1 MYLISSVYKKY
12 VSCIVLCLMVLGGFT
27 GCIEN
32 DIPYPRI
39 PLYIKDLQVRGA
51 SAAPYMDNENHIV
64 TVTLADS
71 VNPRKV
77 YVKSIDVTESAQSTL
92 KAGQILDL
100 TNPVEVKLSL
110 YQEYVWTVK
119 AEQHI
124 DRRFSIRGQVGEPS
138 FNPDQRIASV
148 NLGSS
153 FSLANIELTELKL
166 GPEGSTINMSESLP
180 MLEWKRYGTYAQT
193 KVMVNYRDFIVMEEW
208 TLYVFLLEN
217 NISTLR
223 ADAFTEVAYLY
234 GAGVEGANNGFEYRQ
249 SGSQEWITVDP
260 SLIQKQGEK
269 FSTRLSGLLPETVYE
284 CRACTDKEKGNVV
297 NFTTGKKLSLTD
309 GTLDNWHKVGNVWNP
324 WADTSS
330 SFWDT
335 GNKGAST
342 LGESNTIPT
351 NETSTGSGQAAKLES
366 KFVGIGSIGK
376 FAAGNL
382 FVGEFKRVD
391 GTNGVLDFGR
401 PFSERPTRLKGK
413 YKYTSKPVNYF
424 DKQLFPHL
432 ANVPDTCAIYI
443 ALGDWETPVEIRTKA
458 SERKLFDPKDPKI
471 IAYAELYNGK
481 TWNDYQAFTL
491 ELNYRDTQRK
501 PKYLIIV
508 ASASRY
514 GDYFTG
520 GAGSTL
526 WIDNLEFEWD

>member
-1 MYLISSVYKKY
+1 MYLILSKFKQQLTPV
-12 VSCIVLCLMVLGGFT
+12 VLFLLVLSGLP

-39 PLYIKDLQVRGA
+39 PLYITGLQVRGA
-51 SAAPYMDNENHIV
+51 SSAPYFDNEKHEV
-64 TVTLADS
+64 TLTLADS
-71 VNPRKV
+71 VNLRKV
-77 YVKSIDVTESAQSTL
+77 YVESVEVTEPALSTIH
-92 KAGQILDL
+92 AGQMLDL

-110 YQEYVWTVK
+110 YQEYTWTVK

-124 DRRFSIRGQVGEPS
+124 GRRFSIKGQVGEAT
-138 FNPDQRIASV
+138 FNPAQRIASV

-153 FSLANIELTELKL
+153 FDLSHIELFELKL

-234 GAGVEGANNGFEYRQ
+234 GAGIEGAGNGFEYRVTGAENW
-249 SGSQEWITVDP
+249 SAVDP
-260 SLIQKQGEK
+260 ALIQNQGEK
-269 FSTRLSGLLPETVYE
+269 FSTRLAGLQPETTYE
-284 CRACTDKEKGNVV
+284 CRACTDKEKGNIVS
-297 NFTTGKKLSLTD
+297 FTTGRKVSLAD
-309 GTLDNWHKVGNVWNP
+309 GSMDNWHKIGNVWNP
-324 WADTSS
+324 WADSGS

-342 LGESNTIPT
+342 LGESNTTPT
-351 NETSTGSGQAAKLES
+351 NETATGSGQAAKLES
-366 KFVGIGSIGK
+366 RFVGIGSIGK

-401 PFSERPTRLKGK
+401 PFTEKPTRLKGK
-413 YKYTSKPVNYF
+413 YKYTSKPVNYY
-424 DKQLFPHL
+424 DKQMFPHL

-443 ALGDWETPVEIRTKA
+443 ALGDWDTPVEIRTKA

-471 IAYAELYNGK
+471 IAYAEFFNGK
-481 TWNDYQAFTL
+481 TLNEYQSFTL
-491 ELNYRDTQRK
+491 ELNYCDTERK
-501 PKYLIIV
+501 PRYLIIV
-508 ASASRY
+508 CSASRY
-514 GDYFTG
+514 GDFFTG

-526 WIDNLEFEWD
+526 WIDNLELEWD